1 MFPVP
6 GAYNPIDSLSQLYL
20 DNDYIALN
28 TEIETCEDLVQKM
41 YYSNLLGKDKKH
53 IEKLL
58 SAITEINPPDDY
70 ISILLSKMRA
80 RIATLSY
87 FERQENKTLEL
98 QRAFNMS
105 PPERYKNAVSF
116 LRMLFDSPAKNMQ
129 KMADV
134 LTKHE
139 KRYAFNNRTTYFD
152 HPHIYLWELKA
163 YAYDYYFFFKKNGVP
178 LDYFSEPK
186 EYFSY
191 YLKALLCSY
200 SPQRKNTDF
209 LGIRAHTEECN
220 YPISEVDLDML
231 VKFTSPKTLKS
242 WLEKYSVQHLTIED
256 EIDVTQKFI
265 NLCASMSRFRIKY
278 WTEQIHSFIM
288 ILCLTDLDEAS
299 ICAIFKALA
308 GVVTE
313 AAMSAPVMAENSFD
327 AIDLAINHM
336 LVNGHC
342 AERTLL
348 LEALLTD
355 EIFSLLIERKN
366 SSFGHILRKF
376 SDEISEEVKRRIRQ
390 HIDAIEDVAQKVKQ
404 LYFFRYFYTKEFC
417 RSFFQEHFD
426 YLSSEQCYSLLTG
439 QFIPFEKKCWAK
451 FISTLEKQDAAR
463 KAQPEMRTFP
473 DWLMVTIEECM
484 ILKLLGFDIDLT
496 SLEPYVHYSE
506 HLSFMVNPEAFDYSQ
521 VKTENYMW
529 QNLIY
534 SKEYQPYFVKHKSEV
549 LSDDLRKS
557 FDLGIATEEQQKIVY
572 GILLDQDELQR
583 F

>member
-1 MFPVP
+1 MSF
-6 GAYNPIDSLSQLYL
+6 
-20 DNDYIALN
+20 
-28 TEIETCEDLVQKM
+28 

-200 SPQRKNTDF
+200 SPQKKNTDF

-288 ILCLTDLDEAS
+288 ILCLTDLDESS
-299 ICAIFKALA
+299 ICAVFKALA

-348 LEALLTD
+348 LDALLTD

-417 RSFFQEHFD
+417 RSFFQEHK
-426 YLSSEQCYSLLTG
+426 E
-439 QFIPFEKKCWAK
+439 
-451 FISTLEKQDAAR
+451 R
-463 KAQPEMRTFP
+463 VPE
-473 DWLMVTIEECM
+473 D
-484 ILKLLGFDIDLT
+484 
-496 SLEPYVHYSE
+496 H
-506 HLSFMVNPEAFDYSQ
+506 
-521 VKTENYMW
+521 
-529 QNLIY
+529 
-534 SKEYQPYFVKHKSEV
+534 
-549 LSDDLRKS
+549 
-557 FDLGIATEEQQKIVY
+557 
-572 GILLDQDELQR
+572 
-583 F
+583 

>member
-1 MFPVP
+1 MEV
-6 GAYNPIDSLSQLYL
+6 GGYVML
-20 DNDYIALN
+20 
-28 TEIETCEDLVQKM
+28 
-41 YYSNLLGKDKKH
+41 
-53 IEKLL
+53 
-58 SAITEINPPDDY
+58 AI
-70 ISILLSKMRA
+70 
-80 RIATLSY
+80 
-87 FERQENKTLEL
+87 
-98 QRAFNMS
+98 
-105 PPERYKNAVSF
+105 V
-116 LRMLFDSPAKNMQ
+116 
-129 KMADV
+129 
-134 LTKHE
+134 
-139 KRYAFNNRTTYFD
+139 
-152 HPHIYLWELKA
+152 
-163 YAYDYYFFFKKNGVP
+163 
-178 LDYFSEPK
+178 
-186 EYFSY
+186 
-191 YLKALLCSY
+191 
-200 SPQRKNTDF
+200 
-209 LGIRAHTEECN
+209 
-220 YPISEVDLDML
+220 
-231 VKFTSPKTLKS
+231 
-242 WLEKYSVQHLTIED
+242 
-256 EIDVTQKFI
+256 
-265 NLCASMSRFRIKY
+265 
-278 WTEQIHSFIM
+278 
-288 ILCLTDLDEAS
+288 
-299 ICAIFKALA
+299 
-308 GVVTE
+308 
-313 AAMSAPVMAENSFD
+313 

-348 LEALLTD
+348 LDALLTD

-463 KAQPEMRTFP
+463 KAQPGMRTFP

>member
-1 MFPVP
+1 M
-6 GAYNPIDSLSQLYL
+6 
-20 DNDYIALN
+20 
-28 TEIETCEDLVQKM
+28 
-41 YYSNLLGKDKKH
+41 
-53 IEKLL
+53 
-58 SAITEINPPDDY
+58 
-70 ISILLSKMRA
+70 
-80 RIATLSY
+80 
-87 FERQENKTLEL
+87 
-98 QRAFNMS
+98 
-105 PPERYKNAVSF
+105 
-116 LRMLFDSPAKNMQ
+116 
-129 KMADV
+129 
-134 LTKHE
+134 
-139 KRYAFNNRTTYFD
+139 
-152 HPHIYLWELKA
+152 
-163 YAYDYYFFFKKNGVP
+163 
-178 LDYFSEPK
+178 
-186 EYFSY
+186 
-191 YLKALLCSY
+191 KALLCSY

-348 LEALLTD
+348 LDALLTD

-463 KAQPEMRTFP
+463 KAQPGMRTFP